1 MLFRSTALHSR
12 APRKAGPT
20 GSSLKAK
27 AKAEE
32 ERKKAEKE
40 RADLLKQRF
49 SILDDAPER
58 GEEGKREK
66 RDKGK
71 GKAVKNLRKR
81 GEEDVWE
88 IDEEEREA
96 KRLREDERFA
106 REKDPAEREARLRA
120 EDAKERDEFAARMK
134 DKDKDRT
141 KKLVE
146 DRSSKLDAEA
156 LARRAL
162 SKDPSLLEGAMPSLR
177 ERSRQSYLGKR
188 EQQQLDLLRI
198 EIADEERDF
207 KGIRMS
213 KREVAELER
222 KKQLLRLAEERLAVD
237 EGFDGYQMPDGAIPP
252 SFGLDQGL
260 TLDAD
265 YITEQGKIDS
275 KKKKDLLSARYSDAK
290 PRSRNVRDAEFTTD
304 LEQYEMEQTAKAQLH
319 SGAMDREVIEEEY
332 DFVFDE
338 SVKIQFALDAD
349 DRLEGTLGGKDA
361 ALQAQI
367 DEAERRGVS
376 CSRLSRCS
384 AH

>member
-1 MLFRSTALHSR
+1 MCHGGRGNKGYRKSTANLSTPTASSSKSPQALLSTLVANGLPSTPASSAFAAALHSR

-319 SGAMDREVIEEEY
+319 SGAMDR
-332 DFVFDE
+332 
-338 SVKIQFALDAD
+338 
-349 DRLEGTLGGKDA
+349 
-361 ALQAQI
+361 
-367 DEAERRGVS
+367 
-376 CSRLSRCS
+376 
-384 AH
+384 